1 VITVVGL
8 LAGALTTGAWL
19 PQIWRT
25 WRTRSAGDL
34 SWHYLAATAAGI
46 ATWLLYGVLS
56 RDVAVIVTN
65 VAACTLLSVLLL
77 AKARAGRNVPAVV
90 DLVAEMEPAA

>member
-1 VITVVGL
+1 MITVVGL

-34 SWHYLAATAAGI
+34 SWHYLGVMSAGI
-46 ATWLLYGVLS
+46 GTWLTYGLLS
-56 RDVAVIVTN
+56 GDVAVIATN
-65 VAACTLLSVLLL
+65 VASATLLTVLLL
-77 AKARAGRNVPAVV
+77 LKGRTTP
-90 DLVAEMEPAA
+90 VAEVLDLDLEPAA

>member
-1 VITVVGL
+1 MVTVIGL

-34 SWHYLAATAAGI
+34 SWHYLGVMSAGI
-46 ATWLLYGVLS
+46 GTWLLYGVLS
-56 RDVAVIVTN
+56 GDVAVIATN
-65 VAACTLLSVLLL
+65 VGSCTLLAVLLAL
-77 AKARAGRNVPAVV
+77 KARASAPPLVV
-90 DLVAEMEPAA
+90 ELEVEMEPAA

>member
-34 SWHYLAATAAGI
+34 SWHYLGVMSAGI
-46 ATWLLYGVLS
+46 GTWLLYGLLS
-56 RDVAVIVTN
+56 RDPAVIATN
-65 VAACTLLSVLLL
+65 IASSTLLGVLLV
-77 AKARAGRNVPAVV
+77 AKARAVEPAPLVV
-90 DLVAEMEPAA
+90 DLAAEMEPAA

>member
-1 VITVVGL
+1 MITVVGL

-34 SWHYLAATAAGI
+34 SWHYLGVMSAGI
-46 ATWLLYGVLS
+46 GTWLLYGVLS
-56 RDVAVIVTN
+56 GDVAVIVTT
-65 VAACTLLSVLLL
+65 VASCTLLAVLLV
-77 AKARAGRNVPAVV
+77 AKGRAV
-90 DLVAEMEPAA
+90 EPAPVIIDLAAELEPVA